1 VIPNV
6 KRFVSPVWMGLTAA
20 QAAWLARQHWRE
32 LPLERRQRLG
42 ELLRKSHANPARLTA
57 AERDELRELARQL
70 ELRVLARRTAALVL
84 LSRRMRKEAAKRD

>member
-1 VIPNV
+1 M
-6 KRFVSPVWMGLTAA
+6 KKFVSPVWMGLTAA

-42 ELLRKSHANPARLTA
+42 ELLRKSHGDPRRLTP
-57 AERDELRELARQL
+57 AERGELRQLAHDL

-84 LSRRMRKEAAKRD
+84 LSRRMRKEAGARD